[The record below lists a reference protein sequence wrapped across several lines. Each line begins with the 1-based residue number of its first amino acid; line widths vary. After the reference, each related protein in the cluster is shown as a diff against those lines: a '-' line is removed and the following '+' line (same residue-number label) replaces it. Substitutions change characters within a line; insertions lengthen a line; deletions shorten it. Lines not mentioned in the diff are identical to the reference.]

1 MEGEEWEG
9 GNKEEELWTQSTGEI
24 RVLSSTGLPVGR
36 NPGQPGMKKG
46 ELGGGSSS
54 DSWKVVQ
61 EVVGHLDGTACSC
74 GRSSWFS

>member
-46 ELGGGSSS
+46 ELGGG
-54 DSWKVVQ
+54 Q
-61 EVVGHLDGTACSC
+61 
-74 GRSSWFS
+74 FQ